1 MAGFI
6 CNYGRM
12 WAHRG
17 HAPYCVVTVPT
28 MAKAEAGLSKS
39 QVNRAGNSLRGFFA
53 SKDRPKLAD
62 ELPDELREPSKRY
75 LRGEPR
81 TASR

>member
-1 MAGFI
+1 
-6 CNYGRM
+6 
-12 WAHRG
+12 
-17 HAPYCVVTVPT
+17 